1 MMSQLKQLTK
11 ILIAQKR
18 TITAAESCT
27 GGTLCSLLTSQSGA
41 SVYFDRGFV
50 TYSNQAKID
59 MLGVSQ
65 TTLVEFGAV
74 SEQTAKQMAKGAINQ
89 AKSDISVA
97 ITGIAGPQ
105 GGTQEK
111 PVGMVC
117 FGFCISKKCFTTT
130 QNFSG
135 ERCQVIDA
143 SIQFVLTTLINELT
157 N

>member
-1 MMSQLKQLTK
+1 MSQLKQLTEL
-11 ILIAQKR
+11 LIAQKR

-41 SVYFDRGFV
+41 SAYFDRGFI
-50 TYSNQAKID
+50 TYTNQAKID

-65 TTLVEFGAV
+65 ATLEEFGAV

-105 GGTQEK
+105 GGTQAK

-117 FGFCISKKCFTTT
+117 FGFCILDRCFTTT
-130 QNFSG
+130 QNFTG
-135 ERCQVIDA
+135 ERLQVVDA
-143 SIQFVLTTLINELT
+143 SINFVLITLINELS